1 MLVHAVRGT
10 RGEGLGAA
18 GGGGADLCGFLP
30 LSALTACLP
39 HSRSAFCWRLA
50 PACCWRAAPSL
61 PAAPT
66 HRGRES
72 GGRSGPP
79 RQGAQETMGGREAK
93 LRAPRKPRPQG
104 QAPGGGRRVLGWLG
118 ALRPSTLLASGFCGE
133 MTSSEV
139 FLFLSLQPEDHSLTL
154 S

>member
-1 MLVHAVRGT
+1 MTGRSSRRRLEGGSGSRPLM
-10 RGEGLGAA
+10 GLGAA

-79 RQGAQETMGGREAK
+79 RQGAQETMGGREASSG
-93 LRAPRKPRPQG
+93 LRGSQGPRARLLEEE
-104 QAPGGGRRVLGWLG
+104 GGCWAG
-118 ALRPSTLLASGFCGE
+118 
-133 MTSSEV
+133 
-139 FLFLSLQPEDHSLTL
+139 
-154 S
+154 